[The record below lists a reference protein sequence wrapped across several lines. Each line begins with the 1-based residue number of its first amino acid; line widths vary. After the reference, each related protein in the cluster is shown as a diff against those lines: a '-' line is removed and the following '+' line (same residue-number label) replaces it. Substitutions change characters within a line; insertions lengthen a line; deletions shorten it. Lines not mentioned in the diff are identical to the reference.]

1 MKANELMIGDWVVYN
16 GDVDYTNPTKI
27 EGMDIATGMCVTT
40 DRDDVGFDG
49 VWPIPLT
56 PEILEKNGF
65 KNGFIPALK
74 TESSLLWVA
83 NVGEDYIEIRFD
95 RRNIAIWYDYDE
107 NGDGVYSD
115 CLLPLP
121 YWLHELQHVLKLCGI
136 NKEIII

>member
-1 MKANELMIGDWVVYN
+1 MKDNYQIGDWVECGINCTGRITQMGGMLMCVRLSN
-16 GDVDYTNPTKI
+16 GDLIV
-27 EGMDIATGMCVTT
+27 ET
-40 DRDDVGFDG
+40 DKVK
-49 VWPIPLT
+49 PIPLT

-65 KNGFIPALK
+65 KKGFLPALK

-121 YWLHELQHVLKLCGI
+121 YWLHELQHALRLCGI
-136 NKEIII
+136 DKEIEI